1 MAWRVFQIL
10 LEYACKTDYKLITR
24 KMEELHR
31 KNEEELQAKN
41 AKLTLDYIEKDAEL
55 QAKMF
60 RIQQAR
66 VQRNGSTKSS
76 FRNRA
81 NESV

>member
-1 MAWRVFQIL
+1 
-10 LEYACKTDYKLITR
+10 
-24 KMEELHR
+24 MEELHR

-60 RIQQAR
+60 RIQQEY
-66 VQRNGSTKSS
+66 
-76 FRNRA
+76 
-81 NESV
+81 NEMDRQKVLFETERMKVYDELHKN